1 MTAIGDHERERRR
14 RFEAEA
20 LPHLDAAYRLAR
32 WLARRPGDADDVVQD
47 AMLRAWRGFD
57 GRHGTAV
64 RPWLLAIVRNCF
76 LSHAA
81 RQARDNDRFA
91 GGDFEVEQQVP
102 TAAADD
108 PLAASIR
115 SEQAGTLAAA
125 LAALPEDFRTVLVL
139 REIEDLSYREIA
151 HVLETPIGTVMSRL
165 ARAREALRRT
175 WRADHRSEPA

>member
-1 MTAIGDHERERRR
+1 MTANGDRERERRR

-57 GRHGTAV
+57 GRHGTEV

-81 RQARDNDRFA
+81 RQARDGGRSA
-91 GGDFEVEQQVP
+91 GDDVELEQHLP
-102 TAAADD
+102 AADADD
-108 PLAASIR
+108 PLAAAAR
-115 SEQAGTLAAA
+115 SEQADALAAA

-151 HVLETPIGTVMSRL
+151 QVLEMPIGTVMSRL

-175 WRADHRSEPA
+175 WRADNGSEPA